1 MTDVQKL
8 KALFDK
14 LGSDDAFRSRLETDP
29 HGALGEL
36 GVHVP
41 KDLPTGKIS
50 LPSKE
55 DVQANAPTWLSHA
68 ESTPTAMAVFFFL
81 K

>member
-14 LGSDDAFRSRLETDP
+14 LGSDDAFRARLEADP
-29 HGALGEL
+29 AGALAEL

-41 KDLPTGKIS
+41 KGLPTGKIS

-55 DVQANAPTWLSHA
+55 DVQANAQTWLAHA

>member
-8 KALFDK
+8 KTLFDK
-14 LGSDDAFRSRLETDP
+14 LGNDDAFRSKLESDP
-29 HGALGEL
+29 VGALSDI

-41 KDLPTGKIS
+41 EGLPTGKVT

-55 DVQANAPTWLSHA
+55 EVKANSPTWLSHA
-68 ESTPTAMAVFFFL
+68 ESTPTAMAIFFFL

>member
-14 LGSDDAFRSRLETDP
+14 LGSDDAFRARLETDP
-29 HGALGEL
+29 VGALAEL

-41 KDLPTGKIS
+41 KGLPTGKIN

-68 ESTPTAMAVFFFL
+68 ESTPTAMAMFFFL